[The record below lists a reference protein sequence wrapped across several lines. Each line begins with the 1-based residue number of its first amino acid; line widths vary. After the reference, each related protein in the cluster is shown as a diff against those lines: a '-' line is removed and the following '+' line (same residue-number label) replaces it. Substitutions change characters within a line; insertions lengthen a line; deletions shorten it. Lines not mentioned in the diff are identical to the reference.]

1 MQLRKLK
8 GAKTCKKYQ
17 LRMSLQKKSPHSN
30 NSNSSNNYKDYDSN
44 NARVFLLLMAN

>member
-1 MQLRKLK
+1 
-8 GAKTCKKYQ
+8 
-17 LRMSLQKKSPHSN
+17 MSLQKKSPHSN